1 VTASRYDLV
10 AAGRTLTALGLSP
23 GTSGNISIREGDF
36 MYMSPTGTELHALD
50 PNELAVVTLAGEHL
64 SGPRPSKEFPLHRAL
79 YRRDPTAR
87 AVVHLHSTNATA
99 VSCLVPWSTHSAIP
113 PITPYFLMWVGQI
126 PLVPYAA
133 PGDPAQATCISITAS
148 MARAVEA
155 VIEIE
160 EVSKIFLSIRRADYS
175 TLSHEQALEL
185 AEKYG
190 SPWTIRSPEVA
201 AS

>member
-1 VTASRYDLV
+1 
-10 AAGRTLTALGLSP
+10 
-23 GTSGNISIREGDF
+23 
-36 MYMSPTGTELHALD
+36 MSPTGTELHALD

-113 PITPYFLMWVGQI
+113 PITPYFLMRVGQI

-133 PGDPAQATCISITAS
+133 PGDPAQANWLEACPVPLRAALLQSHGSIVAFAS